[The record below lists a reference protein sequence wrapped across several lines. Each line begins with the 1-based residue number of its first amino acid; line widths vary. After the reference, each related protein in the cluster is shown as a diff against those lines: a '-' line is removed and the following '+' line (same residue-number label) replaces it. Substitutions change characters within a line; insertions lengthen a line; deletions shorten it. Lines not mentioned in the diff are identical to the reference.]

1 MKDKKSIAIVML
13 AAITAGIGIFSIV
26 SNQSKLDA
34 YTKVKAERNAIQ
46 KERDSIRVE
55 RDDYRTQRDQLD
67 TERQTLE
74 ESVQTQDKRIVELN
88 TEVET
93 EKTKVAQLDM
103 NLTQKTTEM
112 DTLKLQHA
120 QDLGAV
126 ETKLQEVNTAKV
138 KAEEELV
145 KTAADLKVQTDL
157 VAVKAKELENF
168 QTKVADETKQRV
180 ELIAALET
188 KNDTLNQEKGALEVK
203 IANLNT
209 EISETNQKLDDSEGD
224 RTFLEGELL
233 RLQDEKAE
241 LVKQMNDLE
250 FLSAQ
255 VKRIKSD
262 IAVAKRMD
270 WMRRGIGIYAKRQT
284 VAQKQAALRAG
295 KNGEQPVSAE
305 EPQNE
310 NVSVELTSDGRVIIN
325 GKVIEPEAEAAP
337 ESEPAP
343 ETPAAPAPV
352 PPAETPAP
360 TSSEE

>member
-13 AAITAGIGIFSIV
+13 AAITAGIGIFTIV
-26 SNQSKLDA
+26 SNQSKLADLA
-34 YTKVKAERNAIQ
+34 KLEAERNTIQ

-67 TERQTLE
+67 TKRQTLE
-74 ESVQTQDKRIVELN
+74 ESVQTQGKRIVELN
-88 TEVET
+88 AEVET
-93 EKTKVAQLDM
+93 EKTKVTQLDM
-103 NLTQKTTEM
+103 NLTQKTAEI
-112 DTLKLQHA
+112 DALNLQHA

-126 ETKLQEVNTAKV
+126 ETKLQEVSTAKM
-138 KAEEELV
+138 KAEKELV
-145 KTAADLKVQTDL
+145 KTAADLK
-157 VAVKAKELENF
+157 AKTTELK
-168 QTKVADETKQRV
+168 KVADETKQRV

-209 EISETNQKLDDSEGD
+209 EIAETNQKLDDSEGD

-337 ESEPAP
+337 ESEPSP

>member
-13 AAITAGIGIFSIV
+13 AAITAGIGIFTIV
-26 SNQSKLDA
+26 SNQSKLADLA
-34 YTKVKAERNAIQ
+34 KLEAERNTIQ

-67 TERQTLE
+67 TKRQTLE
-74 ESVQTQDKRIVELN
+74 ESVQTQGKRIVELN
-88 TEVET
+88 AEVET
-93 EKTKVAQLDM
+93 EKTKVTQLVM
-103 NLTQKTTEM
+103 NLTQKTAEI
-112 DTLKLQHA
+112 DALNLQHA

-126 ETKLQEVNTAKV
+126 ETKLQEVNTAKM
-138 KAEEELV
+138 KAEKELV
-145 KTAADLKVQTDL
+145 KTAADLKAQTTEL
-157 VAVKAKELENF
+157 KEF

-209 EISETNQKLDDSEGD
+209 EIAETNQKLDDSEGD

>member
-34 YTKVKAERNAIQ
+34 YAKLEAERNTIQ
-46 KERDSIRVE
+46 KERDATRTE

-67 TERQTLE
+67 TQRQTLE
-74 ESVQTQDKRIVELN
+74 ETVQTQDKRIVELN
-88 TEVET
+88 AEVT
-93 EKTKVAQLDM
+93 QLDM
-103 NLTQKTTEM
+103 NLTQKTAEM

-138 KAEEELV
+138 RAEEELV
-145 KTAADLKVQTDL
+145 KTAADLRAQTDL
-157 VAVKAKELENF
+157 LAAKTTELKEF

-188 KNDTLNQEKGALEVK
+188 KNDTLNQEKGSLEVK

-209 EISETNQKLDDSEGD
+209 EIAETNQKLEDSEGD

-233 RLQDEKAE
+233 RLQDEKSE
-241 LVKQMNDLE
+241 LVKQMNDIE

-262 IAVAKRMD
+262 IAVAKRLD
-270 WMRRGIGIYAKRQT
+270 WMRRGIGIYAKHRPTRSAYAAYWDNKRQEGK
-284 VAQKQAALRAG
+284 VSNADPQKKQ
-295 KNGEQPVSAE
+295 
-305 EPQNE
+305 
-310 NVSVELTSDGRVIIN
+310 NVSVELTSDGYVIIN
-325 GKVIEPEAEAAP
+325 GKVIEPEVEATP

-343 ETPAAPAPV
+343 KTPAAPAPV

-360 TSSEE
+360 TSSDE

>member
-13 AAITAGIGIFSIV
+13 AAITAGIGIFTIV
-26 SNQSKLDA
+26 SNQSKLADLA
-34 YTKVKAERNAIQ
+34 KLEAERNTIQ
-46 KERDSIRVE
+46 KERDSIRAE

-67 TERQTLE
+67 TKRQKLE

-88 TEVET
+88 AEVET
-93 EKTKVAQLDM
+93 EKTKVTQLDM
-103 NLTQKTTEM
+103 NLTQKTAEI
-112 DTLKLQHA
+112 DALNLQHA

-138 KAEEELV
+138 KAEKELV
-145 KTAADLKVQTDL
+145 KTAADLKAQTTEL
-157 VAVKAKELENF
+157 KEF

-180 ELIAALET
+180 ELIGALET

-203 IANLNT
+203 IGNLNT
-209 EISETNQKLDDSEGD
+209 EIAETNQKLEDSEGD

-233 RLQDEKAE
+233 RLQDEKSE
-241 LVKQMNDLE
+241 LVKQMNDIE

-262 IAVAKRMD
+262 IAVARRLD
-270 WMRRGIGIYAKRQT
+270 WMRRGIGIYAKHRPTRSAYAAYWDNKRQE
-284 VAQKQAALRAG
+284 G
-295 KNGEQPVSAE
+295 KVSNA
-305 EPQNE
+305 EPQKKQ

-325 GKVIEPEAEAAP
+325 GKVIEPEAEATP

-343 ETPAAPAPV
+343 KTPAAPVPAPPV
-352 PPAETPAP
+352 ETPAP